1 MLAGNTYSKSI
12 SEYAEPLQPVQPHRY
27 TVQTY
32 QISSENLRM
41 YTHTY
46 RLNILNIYSYMV
58 QIEVCVHK
66 VRYLRYIYMDARKS
80 IVW

>member
-41 YTHTY
+41 YTHTHTD
-46 RLNILNIYSYMV
+46 ST
-58 QIEVCVHK
+58 
-66 VRYLRYIYMDARKS
+66 YLISTAI
-80 IVW
+80 IV